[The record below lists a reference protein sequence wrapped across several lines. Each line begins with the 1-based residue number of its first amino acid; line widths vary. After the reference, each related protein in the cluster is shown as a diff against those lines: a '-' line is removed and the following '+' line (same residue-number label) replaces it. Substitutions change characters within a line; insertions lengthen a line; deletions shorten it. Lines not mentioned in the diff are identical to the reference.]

1 MNRKTINRISN
12 FHLTET
18 KGFRKF
24 IKWLVKHNINFHP
37 DDDFNTY
44 TWENGERCFTVN
56 VGNKINRN
64 FEILKSIF
72 TDKYFYKIIFHE
84 IKLNEV
90 GTLTELLEEVRSWT
104 IDKRK
109 QFILLYLL

>member
-1 MNRKTINRISN
+1 MNRKTINRIAN

-24 IKWLVKHNINFHP
+24 IKWLVKNNINFHP

-64 FEILKSIF
+64 FEILKCIYK
-72 TDKYFYKIIFHE
+72 DKYFYKIIFNE

-90 GTLTELLEEVRSWT
+90 GTLTELLEEVRT
-104 IDKRK
+104 
-109 QFILLYLL
+109 

>member
-24 IKWLVKHNINFHP
+24 IKWLVKNNINFHP

-44 TWENGERCFTVN
+44 TLENGERCFSLY

-64 FEILKSIF
+64 FEILKSIY
-72 TDKYFYKIIFHE
+72 TDKYFYKIIFQSF
-84 IKLNEV
+84 EV
-90 GTLTELLEEVRSWT
+90 
-104 IDKRK
+104 D
-109 QFILLYLL
+109 

>member
-1 MNRKTINRISN
+1 MNRKKMIHKIPN
-12 FHLTET
+12 FELTNS

-24 IKWLVKHNINFHP
+24 IKWLVKNNINFHP
-37 DDDFNTY
+37 DDDFNEY
-44 TWENGERCFTVN
+44 TWEHGEKCFNFQVS
-56 VGNKINRN
+56 NKINRN

-90 GTLTELLEEVRSWT
+90 GTLTELLEEVRS
-104 IDKRK
+104 
-109 QFILLYLL
+109 

>member
-1 MNRKTINRISN
+1 MNRKTINRIAN
-12 FHLTET
+12 FELTSS

-24 IKWLVKHNINFHP
+24 IKWLVKNNINFHP

-44 TWENGERCFTVN
+44 TWENGKICFSLN

-64 FEILKSIF
+64 FEILKSIY

-84 IKLNEV
+84 IKIEENNKNILILERLENE
-90 GTLTELLEEVRSWT
+90 
-104 IDKRK
+104 
-109 QFILLYLL
+109 Q

>member
-1 MNRKTINRISN
+1 MNRKTINRIAN
-12 FHLTET
+12 FELTSL

-24 IKWLVKHNINFHP
+24 IKWLVKNNINFHP

-44 TWENGERCFTVN
+44 TWENGKICFSLN

-64 FEILKSIF
+64 FEILKSIY

-84 IKLNEV
+84 IKI
-90 GTLTELLEEVRSWT
+90 EEVAKKYPISESV
-104 IDKRK
+104 
-109 QFILLYLL
+109 QYEQ